1 MKHWRGEDGEIMALY
16 LNTADKKITSNG
28 NTLRGTRGNTLRGSV
43 PMSVKLGTP
52 RAKTPAAW
60 AKYGDK
66 EKTAFQ
72 SF

>member
-1 MKHWRGEDGEIMALY
+1 MALY
-16 LNTADKKITSNG
+16 LNTTDKKITSN
-28 NTLRGTRGNTLRGSV
+28 GNTLRGSV
-43 PMSVKLGTP
+43 PMSVKLGSVKLGNP

-72 SF
+72 NF

>member
-1 MKHWRGEDGEIMALY
+1 MKYSRGDAGGIMALY
-16 LNTADKKITSNG
+16 LNTADRKITAH
-28 NTLRGTRGNTLRGSV
+28 GNTLRGSV
-43 PMSVKLGTP
+43 PMRVKLGAP

-72 SF
+72 NF

>member
-1 MKHWRGEDGEIMALY
+1 MALY
-16 LNTADKKITSNG
+16 LNTADKKITAH
-28 NTLRGTRGNTLRGSV
+28 GNTLRGSV

-72 SF
+72 NF

>member
-1 MKHWRGEDGEIMALY
+1 MALY
-16 LNTADKKITSNG
+16 LNTADKKITSTG
-28 NTLRGTRGNTLRGSV
+28 NMLRGSV

-52 RAKTPAAW
+52 RVKTPAAW

-72 SF
+72 NF

>member
-16 LNTADKKITSNG
+16 LNTADKKITAH
-28 NTLRGTRGNTLRGSV
+28 GNTLRGSV

-72 SF
+72 NF